1 MLSACVCAVV
11 FAVLAEFVDFVFC
24 VDCVVFCGICILLS
38 WGLACL
44 MVKFWAKICAKS
56 CYTDFTLDFA
66 LKSSLEVLIDSAK

>member
-1 MLSACVCAVV
+1 MLSACAWAVD
-11 FAVLAEFVDFVFC
+11 FAVFVAFVEIVFC